1 MIRFLLALLAIALLL
16 VAAGEASAHDGV
28 VAFRDGHGNLRF
40 VSPGYGYGVQSFHV
54 HPQQFRSFNNRSFF
68 NQNGGRNRLG
78 FRR

>member
-16 VAAGEASAHDGV
+16 VAAGEASAHGGDV
-28 VAFRDGHGNLRF
+28 VFVRDQFGNVRA
-40 VSPGYGYGVQSFHV
+40 VRVGNHHHRG
-54 HPQQFRSFNNRSFF
+54 NANFF